1 MEDQEME
8 KKVKFHPI
16 TIDLNQFKLRVSLK
30 DRIELTLHFNSS
42 SRRFYLSVIAFVVNE
57 MKRLGKI
64 RPIPLG
70 MNHDILALLND
81 TVGGSAGSSDK
92 EKMLPRIYRKWQH
105 ALPNLEEAPLFKVL
119 GKKKEY
125 DEGAGK
131 TYPFTEAE
139 KDRWANLFEYEGS
152 EENIRLKFAIDKIG
166 AGLDDVEIIY
176 EDSLDGEAWDRFIS
190 ELGENVKIEPEKEE
204 IDEGRKEPVSP
215 AFPLKK
221 WKRARPIRYRW
232 ATLIVAIGVVVGAAA
247 VAIWGLDIR
256 HALLREIT
264 PAPPELEVASRNKM
278 VFPLPDKPSIAVLPF
293 VNMSGDKE
301 QEYFSD
307 GLTEEIINALSRT
320 TKLFVIAQ
328 NSTFTYKG
336 TPVKISQVAEELG
349 VRYVL
354 EGSVRKAGN
363 RVRIAAQLIDALTG
377 RHVWADRYDRDL
389 KDIFAIQDEITIKII
404 GALQVKL
411 TDGEMARFTARGT
424 QNLEAYLKVLQ
435 AQEAFYT
442 VTKEGMVQA
451 RGLCEEAIALD
462 PGYAIAYGFVGTTH
476 WMEVIL
482 GSSKSS
488 EESLKLAFEFLEKA
502 KALSGSLPVSNLG
515 FLYFHTGDRD
525 RGIAECERAVAL
537 APNSGRENIWMAL
550 VYHLD
555 GRHEE
560 AVRYVEQALRFD
572 PLGPAWYLRVLGQA
586 YSWVGRYEEA
596 IAAYKKSL
604 QRAPKDILTHL
615 HLATTY
621 TWADRQED
629 AHAQVTEVLKINPKY
644 SVEQAAKASHYKN
657 KADRER
663 YLDALRKAGLPE
675 SPPPSP

>member
-1 MEDQEME
+1 ME
-8 KKVKFHPI
+8 KKVKVHPI
-16 TIDLNQFKLRVSLK
+16 TIDLNQFKLHVSLK
-30 DRIELTLHFNSS
+30 DRIELTLHFNTS

-64 RPIPLG
+64 TSIPL
-70 MNHDILALLND
+70 MVHHDLLALLND

-105 ALPNLEEAPLFKVL
+105 ALPNLEEAPLFRVL

-131 TYPFTEAE
+131 AYPFTEAE
-139 KDRWANLFEYEGS
+139 KDRWANLFEYDGS
-152 EENIRLKFAIDKIG
+152 EENIRLKFAIDKIA

-176 EDSLDGEAWDRFIS
+176 EDSLNGEAWERFIS
-190 ELGENVKIEPEKEE
+190 DLGEKVKIEPEKEQS
-204 IDEGRKEPVSP
+204 DEGHKEPGSQV
-215 AFPLKK
+215 FPPRK
-221 WKRARPIRYRW
+221 WKRAWPIRYRW
-232 ATLIVAIGVVVGAAA
+232 ATLIVAIGVVMGIVA
-247 VAIWGLDIR
+247 VTILALGIR
-256 HALLREIT
+256 HTLQREIT
-264 PAPPELEVASRNKM
+264 LTPPGLEVASRDKM
-278 VFPLPDKPSIAVLPF
+278 AFPLPDKPSIAVLPF

-328 NSTFTYKG
+328 NSAFTYKG
-336 TPVKISQVAEELG
+336 KAVKISQVAEELG
-349 VRYVL
+349 IQYVL

-389 KDIFAIQDEITIKII
+389 KDIFAIQDEITIQII

-424 QNLEAYLKVLQ
+424 QNLEAYLKFLQ

-442 VTKEGMVQA
+442 VTKEGMVHA
-451 RGLCEEAIALD
+451 RRLCEEAIALD
-462 PGYAIAYGFVGTTH
+462 PGYAIAYGFLGSTH
-476 WMEVIL
+476 WMEVFI
-482 GSSKSS
+482 GSSKSPKK
-488 EESLKLAFEFLEKA
+488 SLKLAFEFLEKA

-515 FLYFHTGDRD
+515 FLYFITGDRD
-525 RGIAECERAVAL
+525 RGIEECERAVAL
-537 APNSGRENIWMAL
+537 APNSGREHIWMA
-550 VYHLD
+550 VVCHLD

-560 AVRYVEQALRFD
+560 AVRYAEQALRLD
-572 PLGPAWYLRVLGQA
+572 PLGPAWYLRVLGYA

-615 HLATTY
+615 HLTTTY
-621 TWADRQED
+621 TWADRLED
-629 AHAQVTEVLKINPKY
+629 AHNQVDEVLKINPKY
-644 SVEQAAKASHYKN
+644 SVEQAAKTSQYKN

-675 SPPPSP
+675 KPPSSP